1 MNLYDLQHR
10 REERMKFDKET
21 KTFIVE
27 EKDMMKS
34 WWSGDP
40 RVEPYME
47 KVSARIDFH
56 VKDPDARTDIYNRAY
71 EAVYQAIKDFDKN
84 KLAGEL

>member
-1 MNLYDLQHR
+1 
-10 REERMKFDKET
+10 MKFDKET

-40 RVEPYME
+40 RVEPYMK

-71 EAVYQAIKDFDKN
+71 EAVYQAIKDFDK
-84 KLAGEL
+84 L